1 MATTTPNFG
10 WPVPTSTDLVKDG
23 ATAIEALG
31 DGIDTSMVDLKGGTT
46 GQILAKATN
55 ADMDFSWITN
65 DVGDITAVTAGT
77 GISGGGT
84 SGAVT
89 ITNSMATEITAKGDL
104 IVGTGSATFD
114 NLAAGSNGETLVAD
128 SSTSTGLRYNANFAA
143 GKNAIINGD
152 FRINQRAFTSI
163 TTDGTFGFDRW
174 ALGTAGGATYTPQT
188 FTAGAAPVAGYEAI
202 NFAQV
207 ATTGQTATG
216 TITILLQ
223 RIEDV
228 RTFAGQTA
236 TVSFWAKATSGTPK
250 IAVEMQQNFGS
261 GGSANVN
268 TYAGQITMTTSW
280 VRYSVTVAVP
290 SVSGKTIGTSSFLAL
305 QLWTSAGSDFN
316 ARTGSLGIQ
325 TATIGIW
332 GVQVEAGSVATAFQ
346 TATGTIQGEL
356 AACQRYYWRQ
366 TGSEA
371 FGRFPGSAI
380 AASTT
385 EVLFAP
391 MLPVTMRTNPS
402 ATLDVGN
409 IAVFDG
415 VSVIAVTAAA
425 IQSGGGSR
433 NSTSLNLTVSG
444 ATQFRPYFV
453 VTNNNAAGF
462 IGYSAEL

>member
-55 ADMDFSWITN
+55 ADMDFTWTSPN
-65 DVGDITAVTAGT
+65 PGDITAVTAGT
-77 GISGGGT
+77 GITGGGT
-84 SGAVT
+84 SGDVT
-89 ITNSMATEITAKGDL
+89 VS
-104 IVGTGSATFD
+104 FD
-114 NLAAGSNGETLVAD
+114 Q
-128 SSTSTGLRYNANFAA
+128 ANFGGGQFAA
-143 GKNAIINGD
+143 GKNKIINGD

-163 TTDGTFGFDRW
+163 TTDGTYGFDRW

-207 ATTGQTATG
+207 ATTGQTATS
-216 TITILLQ
+216 TITILLE

>member
-55 ADMDFSWITN
+55 ADMDFTWTSPN
-65 DVGDITAVTAGT
+65 PGDITAVTAGT
-77 GISGGGT
+77 GITGGGT
-84 SGAVT
+84 SGDVT
-89 ITNSMATEITAKGDL
+89 VS
-104 IVGTGSATFD
+104 FD
-114 NLAAGSNGETLVAD
+114 Q
-128 SSTSTGLRYNANFAA
+128 ANFGGGQFAA
-143 GKNAIINGD
+143 GKNKIINGD

-163 TTDGTFGFDRW
+163 TTDGTYGFDRW

-207 ATTGQTATG
+207 ATTGQTATS
-216 TITILLQ
+216 TITILLE

-261 GGSANVN
+261 GGSATVN

-332 GVQVEAGSVATAFQ
+332 GVQLEAGSVATPFQ

-356 AACQRYYWRQ
+356 AACQRYYWNWKSGNSL
-366 TGSEA
+366 TMGI
-371 FGRFPGSAI
+371 GRY
-380 AASTT
+380 TT
-385 EVLFAP
+385 ATEMGIYTMF
-391 MLPVTMRTNPS
+391 PVTMRTAPS
-402 ATLDVGN
+402 LVATTGTN
-409 IAVFDG
+409 YYSIGSDG
-415 VSVIAVTAAA
+415 F
-425 IQSGGGSR
+425 
-433 NSTSLNLTVSG
+433 NSFTIFQQDTSSAWLYNLSEVSG
-444 ATQFRPYFV
+444 TGGNTDRVY
-453 VTNNNAAGF
+453 TNNAAASVSF
-462 IGYSAEL
+462 SAEL

>member
-1 MATTTPNFG
+1 MTKARSNA
-10 WPVPTSTDLVKDG
+10 V
-23 ATAIEALG
+23 AEA
-31 DGIDTSMVDLKGGTT
+31 
-46 GQILAKATN
+46 
-55 ADMDFSWITN
+55 
-65 DVGDITAVTAGT
+65 
-77 GISGGGT
+77 
-84 SGAVT
+84 
-89 ITNSMATEITAKGDL
+89 AKGDL
-104 IVGTGSATFD
+104 RAGTGT
-114 NLAAGSNGETLVAD
+114 NLSGILAVGSNGDTLVAD

-163 TTDGTFGFDRW
+163 TTDGTYGFDRW

-207 ATTGQTATG
+207 ATTGQTATS

-261 GGSANVN
+261 GGSATVN

-356 AACQRYYWRQ
+356 DACQRYYFKHPASGNTNSPISMGSYYTSSNVGTIVPFPVVMRVAPTLAVTSGTDYYLAVRNGGLDGVNSFTQ
-366 TGSEA
+366 DGANTLAATIYNNSEA
-371 FGRFPGSAI
+371 SGTAGQ
-380 AASTT
+380 
-385 EVLFAP
+385 
-391 MLPVTMRTNPS
+391 
-402 ATLDVGN
+402 ATL
-409 IAVFDG
+409 II
-415 VSVIAVTAAA
+415 S
-425 IQSGGGSR
+425 
-433 NSTSLNLTVSG
+433 
-444 ATQFRPYFV
+444 
-453 VTNNNAAGF
+453 NNASSSIAW
-462 IGYSAEL
+462 SAEL